1 MEQQKVKVVFEFDR
15 KDYENVLFLLD
26 QKQDK
31 DTEQAWETMISEDVV
46 VSREMIAKKF
56 QMSQKEVLVMFASIA
71 LMWAQDKIYGTDNK
85 R

>member
-1 MEQQKVKVVFEFDR
+1 MEEQKVKVVFEFDR

-31 DTEQAWETMISEDVV
+31 DTEQAWEAMISEDVA

-56 QMSQKEVLVMFASIA
+56 QMSQKEVLVIFASIA
-71 LMWAQDKIYGTDNK
+71 LMWAQDKIYGTNNK

>member
-1 MEQQKVKVVFEFDR
+1 MEEQKVKVVFEFDR

-56 QMSQKEVLVMFASIA
+56 QMPQKDVLAMFVSIA
-71 LMWAQDKIYGTDNK
+71 LMSVQDKIYNAK
-85 R
+85 

>member
-1 MEQQKVKVVFEFDR
+1 MEEQKVKVVFEFDR

-56 QMSQKEVLVMFASIA
+56 QMPQKDVLVMFVSMA
-71 LMWAQDKIYGTDNK
+71 LMSAQDKIYGTYNK

>member
-1 MEQQKVKVVFEFDR
+1 MEEQKVKVVFEFDR

-31 DTEQAWETMISEDVV
+31 DTEQAWEAMISEDVS

-56 QMSQKEVLVMFASIA
+56 QMSQREVLVMFASIA
-71 LMWAQDKIYGTDNK
+71 LMWAQDKIYK
-85 R
+85 AK

>member
-1 MEQQKVKVVFEFDR
+1 MEEQKVKVVFEFDR

-31 DTEQAWETMISEDVV
+31 DTEQAWEAMTSEDVS

-71 LMWAQDKIYGTDNK
+71 LMWAQDKIYGTNNK

>member
-1 MEQQKVKVVFEFDR
+1 MGEQKVKVVFEFDR

-31 DTEQAWETMISEDVV
+31 DTEQAWETMISEE
-46 VSREMIAKKF
+46 VSVSSEMIAKKF
-56 QMSQKEVLVMFASIA
+56 QMSQKEVLVIFASIA
-71 LMWAQDKIYGTDNK
+71 LMWAQDKIYGTNNK